1 GSRGSCGPRLPR
13 GEVLGR
19 SSNREPESGEGLG
32 ALGAPPS
39 RGRIDDATPG
49 PWITG
54 PHVDNCAVMV
64 AGQLHILLV
73 EDDPA
78 VAGMYRLKLE
88 MEGYRVT
95 VCRDGEEGLRVARE
109 QHPNLIFL
117 DIRLPRMDGMTVLE
131 AMRGDDR
138 TRHIPVL
145 ILTNYGEP
153 PLIERGLR
161 LGAREYLLKSETTP
175 SGVAARAR
183 TYTKGGPQA
192 DDKKEKAAPK
202 RKAAPRPEPE
212 PA

>member
-1 GSRGSCGPRLPR
+1 M
-13 GEVLGR
+13 
-19 SSNREPESGEGLG
+19 
-32 ALGAPPS
+32 
-39 RGRIDDATPG
+39 
-49 PWITG
+49 
-54 PHVDNCAVMV
+54 AV
-64 AGQLHILLV
+64 GTLHILLV

-95 VCRDGEEGLRVARE
+95 VAGDGEEGLRVARE
-109 QHPNLIFL
+109 QRPQLIFL
-117 DIRLPRMDGMTVLE
+117 DVRLPKLDGMSVLE

-145 ILTNYGEP
+145 ILSNYGEP
-153 PLIERGLR
+153 PLIERGLQ

-183 TYTKGGPQA
+183 TYTGKGA
-192 DDKKEKAAPK
+192 
-202 RKAAPRPEPE
+202 RPEKDQ

>member
-1 GSRGSCGPRLPR
+1 VVS
-13 GEVLGR
+13 
-19 SSNREPESGEGLG
+19 
-32 ALGAPPS
+32 
-39 RGRIDDATPG
+39 
-49 PWITG
+49 
-54 PHVDNCAVMV
+54 AVP
-64 AGQLHILLV
+64 LHILLV

-78 VAGMYRLKLE
+78 VAGMYKLKLE
-88 MEGYRVT
+88 LEGYRVT
-95 VCRDGEEGLRVARE
+95 VTRDGEEGLRVARE

-117 DIRLPRMDGMTVLE
+117 DVRLPKMDGMTVLE

-145 ILTNYGEP
+145 ILSNHGEP

-183 TYTKGGPQA
+183 TYTAGSPSE
-192 DDKKEKAAPK
+192 EKRAEPAAK
-202 RKAAPRPEPE
+202 PE

>member
-1 GSRGSCGPRLPR
+1 MLSAGPL
-13 GEVLGR
+13 
-19 SSNREPESGEGLG
+19 
-32 ALGAPPS
+32 
-39 RGRIDDATPG
+39 
-49 PWITG
+49 
-54 PHVDNCAVMV
+54 HV
-64 AGQLHILLV
+64 LLV

-78 VAGMYRLKLE
+78 VSSMYRLKLE

-95 VCRDGEEGLRVARE
+95 VCADGEEGLRVAQE
-109 QHPNLIFL
+109 QKPHVIFL
-117 DIRLPRMDGMTVLE
+117 DVRLPRMDGMTVLE

-145 ILTNYGEP
+145 ILSNYGEP

-183 TYTKGGPQA
+183 TYSKEVPPA
-192 DDKKEKAAPK
+192 AEKKAGPK
-202 RKAAPRPEPE
+202 RKSPRQPEPE

>member
-1 GSRGSCGPRLPR
+1 MLSAGP
-13 GEVLGR
+13 
-19 SSNREPESGEGLG
+19 
-32 ALGAPPS
+32 
-39 RGRIDDATPG
+39 
-49 PWITG
+49 
-54 PHVDNCAVMV
+54 
-64 AGQLHILLV
+64 LHILLV

-95 VCRDGEEGLRVARE
+95 VTADGEEGLRVARE
-109 QHPNLIFL
+109 QKPNLIFL
-117 DIRLPRMDGMTVLE
+117 DVRLPKMDGMTVLE

-145 ILTNYGEP
+145 ILSNYGEP

-183 TYTKGGPQA
+183 TYTK
-192 DDKKEKAAPK
+192 APEIAGK
-202 RKAAPRPEPE
+202 PPSKPKPDRRAEPE

>member
-1 GSRGSCGPRLPR
+1 MIGG
-13 GEVLGR
+13 
-19 SSNREPESGEGLG
+19 
-32 ALGAPPS
+32 
-39 RGRIDDATPG
+39 
-49 PWITG
+49 
-54 PHVDNCAVMV
+54 
-64 AGQLHILLV
+64 GQLHILLV

-95 VCRDGEEGLRVARE
+95 VATDGEEGLRVARE
-109 QHPNLIFL
+109 QKPQLIFL
-117 DIRLPRMDGMTVLE
+117 DVRLPKMDGMTVLE

-145 ILTNYGEP
+145 ILSNYGEP

-175 SGVAARAR
+175 SSVAARAR
-183 TYTKGGPQA
+183 TYTRPGEA
-192 DDKKEKAAPK
+192 EKPG
-202 RKAAPRPEPE
+202 RRPEPE

>member
-1 GSRGSCGPRLPR
+1 MAGMAVGS
-13 GEVLGR
+13 
-19 SSNREPESGEGLG
+19 
-32 ALGAPPS
+32 
-39 RGRIDDATPG
+39 
-49 PWITG
+49 
-54 PHVDNCAVMV
+54 
-64 AGQLHILLV
+64 LHILLV

-78 VAGMYRLKLE
+78 VAGMYKLKLE

-95 VCRDGEEGLRVARE
+95 IAGDGEEGLRVARE
-109 QHPNLIFL
+109 QRPQLIFL
-117 DIRLPRMDGMTVLE
+117 DVRLPKLDGMSVLE

-145 ILTNYGEP
+145 ILSNYGEP

-183 TYTKGGPQA
+183 SYT
-192 DDKKEKAAPK
+192 DKPSATEKPK
-202 RKAAPRPEPE
+202 

>member
-1 GSRGSCGPRLPR
+1 MTGMAVGS
-13 GEVLGR
+13 
-19 SSNREPESGEGLG
+19 
-32 ALGAPPS
+32 
-39 RGRIDDATPG
+39 
-49 PWITG
+49 
-54 PHVDNCAVMV
+54 
-64 AGQLHILLV
+64 LHILLV

-78 VAGMYRLKLE
+78 VAGMYKLKLE

-95 VCRDGEEGLRVARE
+95 IAGDGEEGLKAARDLRP
-109 QHPNLIFL
+109 QLIFL
-117 DIRLPRMDGMTVLE
+117 DVRLPKLDGMSVLE

-145 ILTNYGEP
+145 ILSNYGEP

-183 TYTKGGPQA
+183 SYTDKTGRA
-192 DDKKEKAAPK
+192 DKPK
-202 RKAAPRPEPE
+202 